1 MTVRRWMIASF
12 AAGAVFF
19 GGPAAARAIRPSSV
33 ADAPGRDYAGND
45 ACRRCHQRIYESY
58 AQTAMARTSGP
69 ALQGI
74 LAGSFT
80 HARSG
85 VRYRV
90 FQMGDDAVLAY
101 ERPGDVQ
108 LQGSQTLEYYI
119 GSNTRGRAYLFE
131 IDGFLYQTPINYYA
145 RDRVWGMSP
154 GYDSL
159 TEMPLN
165 HAVDTSCLFCHTGRV
180 RPTVPGT
187 VNEFDGAAFLQ
198 NGVACE
204 ACHGPGGAHIEGRAP
219 MVKMVNPAKLTGEP
233 RDSICLQC
241 HLEGESRIRREG
253 KKLEDYRP
261 GDRLSDYLSIFVRD
275 DASRGRPGAVS
286 QVELLAASVCRRK
299 SGDGMTCITC
309 HDPHMQPSA
318 DASGRYYRERCLT
331 CHARSSA
338 NSHFDRE
345 ECTSCHMPRLPSA
358 DIGHTAVTDHRI
370 LRNPKA
376 ARPSSPIKESAK
388 EPHLVQFANARP
400 DTRDLG
406 LAYAELAL
414 RGDQPAGREALR
426 LLHEALPAHP
436 ADPDLLTWLGYLHQ
450 TRDDLKRASEY
461 YERALAND
469 PHRALAATNLGVIY
483 AQQGMLKK
491 ALPLW
496 QETFERNPQASEVGV
511 DLAIGL
517 CAAGDAAD
525 AYKVVQRVLRHN
537 PDFGPARQLLKRSG
551 ERVRCDN

>member
-1 MTVRRWMIASF
+1 MTVRRWMIESL
-12 AAGAVFF
+12 AAAAVF
-19 GGPAAARAIRPSSV
+19 GATATACAIFASGANVPN
-33 ADAPGRDYAGND
+33 RDYVGNE
-45 ACRRCHQRIYESY
+45 ACRRCHQRIYDSY

-85 VRYRV
+85 VSYRT
-90 FQMGDDAVLAY
+90 FQIGDEAVLAY
-101 ERPGDVQ
+101 ERPGDAQ
-108 LQGSQTLEYYI
+108 LHGSQTLKYYI

-159 TEMPLN
+159 TEMQLN

-180 RPTVPGT
+180 RQTVSGT
-187 VNEFDGAAFLQ
+187 VNEFDGPAFLQ

-204 ACHGPGGAHIEGRAP
+204 ACHGPGGAHLERHAP
-219 MVKMVNPAKLTGEP
+219 MVNPAKLTGEP

-253 KKLEDYRP
+253 RRLEDYRP
-261 GDRLSDYLSIFVRD
+261 GDRLSEYLSIFVRD
-275 DASRGRPGAVS
+275 DASHGRPGAVS
-286 QVELLAASVCRRK
+286 QVELLAASACRRK
-299 SGDGMTCITC
+299 SGDAMTCITC
-309 HDPHMQPSA
+309 HDPHVEASA
-318 DASGRYYRERCLT
+318 QASARYYRDRCLT
-331 CHARSSA
+331 CHARTSR
-338 NSHFDRE
+338 NPHFDHD

-376 ARPSSPIKESAK
+376 ARTSSSTR
-388 EPHLVQFANARP
+388 EPHLVQFENARP

-414 RGDQPAGREALR
+414 RGDQPAAREALR
-426 LLHEALPAHP
+426 LLHEALPAH
-436 ADPDLLTWLGYLHQ
+436 ATDPELLTWLGYLHQ
-450 TRDDLKRASEY
+450 TRDDLQQAAAY

-483 AQQGMLKK
+483 AQRGMLKK
-491 ALPLW
+491 ALQLW
-496 QETFERNPQASEVGV
+496 GETFERNPQASELGV

-525 AYKVVQRVLRHN
+525 AHRVVQRVLRHN
-537 PDFGPARQLLKRSG
+537 PDFGRARQLLKRSA
-551 ERVRCDN
+551 ERARCDN